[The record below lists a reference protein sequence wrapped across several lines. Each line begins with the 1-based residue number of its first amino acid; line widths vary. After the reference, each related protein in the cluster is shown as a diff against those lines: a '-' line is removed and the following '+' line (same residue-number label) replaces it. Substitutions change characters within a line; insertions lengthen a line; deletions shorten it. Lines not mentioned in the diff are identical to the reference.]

1 MKKKTLVVGI
11 QYTNSIQNKFQHHM
25 DLTKRD
31 DFCDTTQKSNSL
43 LYPELHI
50 RTFLYIIYYVI
61 LNENISSP
69 DKIQIQ

>member
-1 MKKKTLVVGI
+1 
-11 QYTNSIQNKFQHHM
+11 M

-69 DKIQIQ
+69 PDKIQIQ